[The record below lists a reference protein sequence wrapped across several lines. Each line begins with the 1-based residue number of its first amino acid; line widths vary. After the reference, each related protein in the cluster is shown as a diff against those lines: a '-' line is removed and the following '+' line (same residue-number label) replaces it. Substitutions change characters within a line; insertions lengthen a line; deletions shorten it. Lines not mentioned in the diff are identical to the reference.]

1 MRSRRNP
8 RASRADERRGDLM
21 PLVRLTTDEDP
32 TPNLAP
38 MIDVILVL
46 TIFFMC
52 ATKFSGDERQFE
64 LDLPQVGGA
73 AVVDAAQP
81 EIVEVEAAGGLRF
94 GPDEVTL
101 QDLATRLVM
110 TREARPDVAVMIRG
124 EQAVPHGRMAEIYEA
139 CRGAGVRHVAI
150 SVRTRSGPTR
160 E

>member
-1 MRSRRNP
+1 
-8 RASRADERRGDLM
+8 M
-21 PLVRLTTDEDP
+21 PLLRAADDEEP

-64 LDLPQVGGA
+64 LDLPEVGGA
-73 AVVDAAQP
+73 PVVDAARP
-81 EIVEVEAAGGLRF
+81 EIVEVAADGPLKL
-94 GPDEVTL
+94 GPDEVSL
-101 QDLATRLVM
+101 AELATRLAA
-110 TREARPDVAVMIRG
+110 ARAAQPDLAVMIRG

-150 SVRTRSGPTR
+150 SVRTRPAATTR
-160 E
+160 